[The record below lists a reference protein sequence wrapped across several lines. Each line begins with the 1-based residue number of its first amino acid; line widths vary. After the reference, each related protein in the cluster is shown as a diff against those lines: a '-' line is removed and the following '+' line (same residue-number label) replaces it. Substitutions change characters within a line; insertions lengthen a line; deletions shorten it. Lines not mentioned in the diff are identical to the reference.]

1 MSYGKLY
8 TKFCSYKNI
17 NPSWDESI
25 GSYAIFTS
33 NCLKKYG
40 LEWEQVADR
49 MFDSQL
55 KEIAE
60 TGRGLHLGYF
70 DSERRT
76 SIV

>member
-25 GSYAIFTS
+25 GLYAIFTS

-40 LEWEQVADR
+40 LEWEREAHRYLDD
-49 MFDSQL
+49 ML
-55 KEIAE
+55 KEVVKI
-60 TGRGLHLGYF
+60 GRGLQLGHF
-70 DSERRT
+70 SSERRT